1 MKLVSGHLGE
11 WEDLTLRHEH
21 TEGQGSRAAG
31 VPAADPG
38 WPSDPSQL
46 HASSPL
52 IPCILR
58 CTVTPGT
65 GLNMS
70 NWADVI
76 TTGTLVTTLSVN
88 CFQFIQLIGRVDW
101 LTHQVA
107 A

>member
-1 MKLVSGHLGE
+1 
-11 WEDLTLRHEH
+11 
-21 TEGQGSRAAG
+21 
-31 VPAADPG
+31 
-38 WPSDPSQL
+38 
-46 HASSPL
+46 
-52 IPCILR
+52 
-58 CTVTPGT
+58 
-65 GLNMS
+65 MS

>member
-1 MKLVSGHLGE
+1 MRPESPL
-11 WEDLTLRHEH
+11 LT
-21 TEGQGSRAAG
+21 QAG
-31 VPAADPG
+31 LLTPAL
-38 WPSDPSQL
+38 L

>member
-1 MKLVSGHLGE
+1 MNTQR
-11 WEDLTLRHEH
+11 D
-21 TEGQGSRAAG
+21 RAAAWPESPLLTQAG
-31 VPAADPG
+31 LLTPAL
-38 WPSDPSQL
+38 L